1 MTVGGKPAFFMIGGS
16 MELDKDDIISSI
28 SEFLLE
34 ENLELYD
41 INIVNFPSVSKIEVY
56 VYSSTNIDYRTIE
69 RLNHQI
75 QRILE
80 EINLEKGSYDLIISS
95 PGLERSLKSIRHYE
109 ISINEYIKVK
119 LIDPI
124 NDEYTLEGTLINI
137 ENEVIHLLVDELLI
151 LIDIKNIKKA
161 RLDLAKFKEKIKG

>member
-16 MELDKDDIISSI
+16 MELDKDDIISSV
-28 SEFLLE
+28 SKFLLE

-95 PGLERSLKSIRHYE
+95 PGLERSLKTIRHYE
-109 ISINEYIKVK
+109 ISIDEYIKVK

-124 NDEYTLEGTLINI
+124 NDEYKLEGILINI
-137 ENEVIHLLVDELLI
+137 ENEVIHLLVDEHLI

-161 RLDLAKFKEKIKG
+161 RLDLEKFKEKIKG

>member
-1 MTVGGKPAFFMIGGS
+1 
-16 MELDKDDIISSI
+16 MELDKDDIISSV
-28 SEFLLE
+28 SKFLLE

-137 ENEVIHLLVDELLI
+137 ENEVIHLLVDEHLI

-161 RLDLAKFKEKIKG
+161 RLDLEKFKEKIKVK

>member
-16 MELDKDDIISSI
+16 MELDKDDIISSV
-28 SEFLLE
+28 SKFLLE

-95 PGLERSLKSIRHYE
+95 PGLERSLKTIRHYE

-124 NDEYTLEGTLINI
+124 NDEYKLEGILINI
-137 ENEVIHLLVDELLI
+137 ENEVIHLLVDEHLI

>member
-16 MELDKDDIISSI
+16 MELDKDDIISSV
-28 SEFLLE
+28 SKFLLE

-56 VYSSTNIDYRTIE
+56 VYSSTIIDYRTIE

-137 ENEVIHLLVDELLI
+137 ENEVIHLLVDEHLI

>member
-16 MELDKDDIISSI
+16 MELDKDDIISSV
-28 SEFLLE
+28 SKFLLE

-137 ENEVIHLLVDELLI
+137 ENEVIHLLVDEHLI

>member
-1 MTVGGKPAFFMIGGS
+1 
-16 MELDKDDIISSI
+16 MELDKDDIISSV
-28 SEFLLE
+28 SKFLLE

-95 PGLERSLKSIRHYE
+95 PGLERSLKTIRHYE

-124 NDEYTLEGTLINI
+124 NDEYKLEGILINI
-137 ENEVIHLLVDELLI
+137 ENEVIHLLVDEHLI

-161 RLDLAKFKEKIKG
+161 RLDLAKFKEKIKVK

>member
-16 MELDKDDIISSI
+16 MELDKDDIISSV
-28 SEFLLE
+28 SKFLLE

-95 PGLERSLKSIRHYE
+95 PGLERSLKTIRHYE

-161 RLDLAKFKEKIKG
+161 RLDLEKFKEKIKG